1 MASKVALKVAQYR
14 VADSLD
20 KLRLPSNPRAIINR
34 EKNAGKA
41 RTALI
46 CHPHQITIFYLCLLS
61 VCIKFNR
68 PRFLNCLDQ
77 TVITPVVAA
86 LR

>member
-41 RTALI
+41 RSSSDNDILSLLI
-46 CHPHQITIFYLCLLS
+46 FS

>member
-41 RTALI
+41 RTAVILI
-46 CHPHQITIFYLCLLS
+46 I
-61 VCIKFNR
+61 R
-68 PRFLNCLDQ
+68 
-77 TVITPVVAA
+77 
-86 LR
+86 

>member
-1 MASKVALKVAQYR
+1 MANKVTLKVVQYR

-34 EKNAGKA
+34 EKNAGK
-41 RTALI
+41 TLEDVLI
-46 CHPHQITIFYLCLLS
+46 RKRYVCYYFVS